1 MKKSIRHA
9 CSLTRDTNRAASVTD
24 HYLWIN
30 LERFKVKIWIIR
42 PLDLFE
48 DVLQTL
54 ANSQQKEIQS
64 SFTLYTG
71 QIDPQTWRVH
81 VNQCGSFRC
90 MRESTRGSYEA
101 PESCRTRRDE
111 QPLISSTLNIPS
123 PLIWKR
129 KTEMRRAANTATR
142 LQWEQDR
149 QTDLRQTNRQVL
161 WETLASHRF
170 HSNEGR
176 DIKDAIILTLNSYTS
191 KVAKQGFCGYCTM
204 NRLACRVKFLFHGFR
219 KTLGCLESV
228 LSLSEEIKEKHRWET
243 EEKNSSSE
251 QRCLSSVSLE
261 LQCVYSRL
269 SVC

>member
-1 MKKSIRHA
+1 MKKSIWHA

-30 LERFKVKIWIIR
+30 LERFIVKIWIVW
-42 PLDLFE
+42 PLDLFK

-101 PESCRTRRDE
+101 PESCRTRSDA
-111 QPLISSTLNIPS
+111 QPLIRSTLNIPS

-149 QTDLRQTNRQVL
+149 QTTRFSERH
-161 WETLASHRF
+161 TL
-170 HSNEGR
+170 
-176 DIKDAIILTLNSYTS
+176 LTVSTAMKVKTS
-191 KVAKQGFCGYCTM
+191 KTPWFWHLIPTPANGFLWLLYDEPTLMQGEVFISWLQKDTG
-204 NRLACRVKFLFHGFR
+204 
-219 KTLGCLESV
+219 
-228 LSLSEEIKEKHRWET
+228 LSGKRPFSQWGDQRETQMRNGGEKLQH
-243 EEKNSSSE
+243 
-251 QRCLSSVSLE
+251 LSSVSLE